1 MTELNTESCS
11 PGPEDFESA
20 STAPMLAALQKIW
33 PTAVVTA
40 GFDLLLVK
48 GSIPENERFG
58 PCLESA

>member
-1 MTELNTESCS
+1 MTELNTGSCS
-11 PGPEDFESA
+11 PGPEDLEST

-33 PTAVVTA
+33 PTRVVT
-40 GFDLLLVK
+40 GQVDLLLVK